1 MDRRYDTRLPADLPV
16 GVVLLNEDTNAV
28 GTLVDIS
35 ESGICAMLP
44 ASLPAG
50 TLVKVEIL
58 EVSLYG
64 EIVYSQPENTS
75 FRTGIFVEHVLLETS
90 NVSRI
95 VQSYLQTTASSADLD
110 LLADSTEPR
119 S

>member
-1 MDRRYDTRLPADLPV
+1 
-16 GVVLLNEDTNAV
+16 VVLLNEETKAV

-35 ESGICAMLP
+35 ESGICALLP
-44 ASLPAG
+44 TSLPAG
-50 TLVKVEIL
+50 TLVRVDIL

-64 EIVYSQPENTS
+64 EIVYSQPETAH

-95 VQSYLQTTASSADLD
+95 VESYLHSTASTSAED
-110 LLADSTEPR
+110 LLADTPEPR